1 MTFCFAVSMAFIS
14 LGYTIT
20 VVRSAVYI
28 MGALRF
34 ALGVLLPLIRS
45 RLSAP
50 GFTFSA
56 AFLPGIGA
64 HLWRGYTF
72 PSLSHERGRGCAV
85 VALRVPFLRSF
96 ARSALVVRLCQ

>member
-1 MTFCFAVSMAFIS
+1 MGGSFLRNISGAWFCLVTFCFAVSMAFIS

-28 MGALRF
+28 MG
-34 ALGVLLPLIRS
+34 VLLPLIRS

-56 AFLPGIGA
+56 AFPGSG
-64 HLWRGYTF
+64 G
-72 PSLSHERGRGCAV
+72 
-85 VALRVPFLRSF
+85 
-96 ARSALVVRLCQ
+96 ALVAQLCCYGFACAISAVFCSVGAELLDYANKTP